1 MREII
6 ESAKENIKEVS
17 KSILCLFNQ
26 VEENMC
32 TWRKRKYMKNTKIE
46 HLVLK
51 TIMFKMKTSLDD
63 IRSMRNCRREK

>member
-17 KSILCLFNQ
+17 TSILYLFNQ

-46 HLVLK
+46 HLVLRK
-51 TIMFKMKTSLDD
+51 Y
-63 IRSMRNCRREK
+63 NV

>member
-26 VEENMC
+26 VEENVHME
-32 TWRKRKYMKNTKIE
+32 KKEIYEKYKNRTSC
-46 HLVLK
+46 
-51 TIMFKMKTSLDD
+51 FKKY
-63 IRSMRNCRREK
+63 NV